1 VSPTRLAWFKRLAIA
16 FCIVSV
22 AGALA
27 VLWMDG
33 HFPAAIPEAHA
44 DVDYRPFA
52 DALSYVSP
60 TGLVDYAALKKDR
73 AKLDAF
79 VASLASVTPLNRPEL
94 FPETAD
100 QLVFWL
106 NAYHAL
112 ALQAA
117 LDDGAPDSD
126 RVSRFTY
133 AMRTWPIGGRR
144 LSLFAL
150 ERRFL
155 RDVGDPRVPFALA
168 CGARSCALLDGA
180 PYQPDTLD
188 AQLND
193 AVRRFFRD
201 PSNVKIDRKNVHVSP
216 LVQRHEMEILS
227 ALPPGSHG
235 ALQFVWAFLPD
246 TCTDRPGCDTR
257 ADLDRACGVNL
268 DGCKV
273 DYLPFDW
280 SLAARPTSASKSPDG
295 AGMP

>member
-1 VSPTRLAWFKRLAIA
+1 MSPTRLTWFKRLAIA
-16 FCIVSV
+16 FCALSV
-22 AGALA
+22 LTALA

-33 HFPAAIPEAHA
+33 HFPASIPERHA
-44 DVDYRPFA
+44 DLDYRPLA
-52 DALSYVSP
+52 QALGYVSP
-60 TGLVDYAALKKDR
+60 TGLIDYAGLEKDR
-73 AKLDAF
+73 AQLDAF
-79 VASLASVTPLNRPEL
+79 VASLASVSPLNRPEL
-94 FPETAD
+94 FPEPTD
-100 QLVFWL
+100 QLVYWL

-117 LDDGAPDSD
+117 LDDGAPGTE

-133 AMRTWPIGGRR
+133 AMRTWAIGGRR
-144 LSLFAL
+144 LSLYAL

-180 PYQPDTLD
+180 PYQPDSLD

-193 AVRRFFRD
+193 AVRRFMRD
-201 PSNVKIDRKNVHVSP
+201 PHNVKIDGKALHLSP
-216 LVQRHEMEILS
+216 LVERHEGEILA

-246 TCTDRPGCDTR
+246 SCTERPGCDTR

-280 SLAARPTSASKSPDG
+280 SLAARTASASKSP
-295 AGMP
+295 